1 MAQLIPAREGYATF
15 RGFKTRYRVV
25 GQSRSHPA
33 LLCIHGGPGLGHDYL
48 RTLDTMSATGR
59 EVVYYDQLGCGASDH
74 PETGVD
80 WTMALF
86 LEELESVRAAAGLEQ
101 YHLLGHGWGG
111 MLALEHA
118 LATPAGLRSL
128 VLSSAVASVP
138 QWRRELAALRSELP
152 DEIREPLQRHSDT
165 GTLATALGRS
175 VVDAVLRRH
184 LCRLNP
190 WPEVLQHALDQAKAR
205 PQVRRALFG
214 ADELE
219 PHGALAEWDVMER
232 LGEIRCPALV
242 VSGRYDLVPPTSAAV
257 LYQGIPSSEWVVF
270 EHSAH
275 LPHLEETQRYL
286 EVLDGFLGKVEAGDR
301 RGA

>member
-1 MAQLIPAREGYATF
+1 MSQLNPAREGYASF

-25 GQSRSHPA
+25 GRSRSHPA

-48 RTLDTMSATGR
+48 RTLDAMSATGR
-59 EVVYYDQLGCGASDH
+59 EVVYYDQVGCGASDH
-74 PETGVD
+74 PDGGIA
-80 WTMALF
+80 WTLGLF
-86 LEELESVRAAAGLEQ
+86 LEELEAVRLAAGLEQ

-118 LATPAGLRSL
+118 LTHPAGLRSL
-128 VLSSAVASVP
+128 VLSSAVASIP
-138 QWRRELAALRSELP
+138 QWRGELALLRASLP
-152 DEIREPLQRHSDT
+152 DQIRDALQHHSDT
-165 GTLATALGRS
+165 GTLATTLGRS

-190 WPEVLQHALDQAKAR
+190 WPEVLQHSLARAKSR
-205 PQVRRALFG
+205 PEARRALFG

-219 PHGALAEWDVMER
+219 PRGALAGWDIARR
-232 LGEIRCPALV
+232 LGEITYPALV
-242 VSGRYDLVPPTSAAV
+242 VSGRHDLVPPTSAAV

-275 LPHLEETQRYL
+275 LPHLEETQRFL
-286 EVLDGFLGKVEAGDR
+286 EVLDGFLGKVEAGSR
-301 RGA
+301 RGP